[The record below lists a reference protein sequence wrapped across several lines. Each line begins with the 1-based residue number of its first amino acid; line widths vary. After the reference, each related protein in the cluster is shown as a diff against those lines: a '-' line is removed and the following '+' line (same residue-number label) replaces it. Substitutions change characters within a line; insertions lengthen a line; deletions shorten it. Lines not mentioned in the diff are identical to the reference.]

1 MVFYLQPVFFCCCFF
16 NLLLS
21 LFLNAVWRPS
31 YSFILHNVVSFCQFK
46 KWMKA
51 SLWNQVFYDC
61 WQNKSVHFLIL
72 MVDKL
77 HILIDK
83 MHYLP
88 YTEKHKKT
96 CFIRCHAAVW
106 FLICFTALTL
116 RISSEGH
123 FNIRNPTG
131 GQCFGTF
138 TVQRYSTAILCY
150 R

>member
-1 MVFYLQPVFFCCCFF
+1 
-16 NLLLS
+16 
-21 LFLNAVWRPS
+21 
-31 YSFILHNVVSFCQFK
+31 
-46 KWMKA
+46 
-51 SLWNQVFYDC
+51 
-61 WQNKSVHFLIL
+61 

-123 FNIRNPTG
+123 FFFSKSDRWTMFWHIYSPTLFH
-131 GQCFGTF
+131 C
-138 TVQRYSTAILCY
+138 YSVLQVKYTANRLCVRLFPLVY
-150 R
+150 SVNENCL